1 MLNVLPPPHSIVTV
15 VIDCYTQKSILTSG
29 ESVPLGNQNILVCQ
43 VVGLP
48 YGTLFS
54 YTWACPNGPCE
65 VEGYYGR
72 KVYNE
77 HILAVNTTRTRDG
90 WAYTCQVTAT
100 EGQAANG
107 SITLTVTGMYAR
119 VLYCT
124 ANCKLIQV
132 LYLSFT
138 PVQVAMLCTAM
149 EDSYLI
155 YQFPIT
161 HSHQISYLIKD
172 GLYMATESPAM
183 SAGHH
188 HLHFTQ

>member
-1 MLNVLPPPHSIVTV
+1 MLNVLPPPHTIVTV
-15 VIDCYTQKSILTSG
+15 VIDGYTQKSILTSRDS
-29 ESVPLGNQNILVCQ
+29 EHPIVCR

-48 YGTLFS
+48 YGAPFS
-54 YTWACPNGPCE
+54 YTWACPNGPYE
-65 VEGYYGR
+65 VEGHYGR

-90 WAYTCQVTAT
+90 WPYTCQVTAT

-107 SITLTVTGMYAR
+107 SITLTVTGMYVC

-124 ANCKLIQV
+124 TATVMRQV

-155 YQFPIT
+155 SFP
-161 HSHQISYLIKD
+161 
-172 GLYMATESPAM
+172 
-183 SAGHH
+183 
-188 HLHFTQ
+188 

>member
-15 VIDCYTQKSILTSG
+15 VIDGYTQKSILTSR
-29 ESVPLGNQNILVCQ
+29 ESVPLGNQNILVCR
-43 VVGLP
+43 VVGPP

-54 YTWACPNGPCE
+54 YTWDCANGPCE
-65 VEGYYGR
+65 VEGYYVR

-77 HILAVNTTRTRDG
+77 HILAVNTTRIRDG

-107 SITLTVTGMYAR
+107 SITLTVTGMYVC

-124 ANCKLIQV
+124 ATVMIQV

-138 PVQVAMLCTAM
+138 QVQVAMLCTAM
-149 EDSYLI
+149 GDLYLI
-155 YQFPIT
+155 YQF
-161 HSHQISYLIKD
+161 S
-172 GLYMATESPAM
+172 
-183 SAGHH
+183 
-188 HLHFTQ
+188 FTSDIILN